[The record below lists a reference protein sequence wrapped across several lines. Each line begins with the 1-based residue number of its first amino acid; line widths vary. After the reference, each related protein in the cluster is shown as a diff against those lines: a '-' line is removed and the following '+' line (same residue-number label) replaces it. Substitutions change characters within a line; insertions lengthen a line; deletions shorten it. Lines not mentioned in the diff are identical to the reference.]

1 MYVNGVSTRRVK
13 KVTEELCGLEISSS
27 QVSRA
32 VQLLDEEISTWR
44 ARELQA
50 CRYVVLDARYEKVR
64 IGGSVVSSA
73 VLVALGVREDGT
85 RSILGVSVA
94 TSEAEVHWRTFLESL
109 LARGLRGVQLV
120 TSDDHPGIK
129 AALAATMPGVAW

>member
-1 MYVNGVSTRRVK
+1 MNASIQNALEKGQRSERALKLAIAEMYVNGVSTRRVK

-85 RSILGVSVA
+85 RSNPRRQCRDL
-94 TSEAEVHWRTFLESL
+94 
-109 LARGLRGVQLV
+109 
-120 TSDDHPGIK
+120 
-129 AALAATMPGVAW
+129 